1 MYLIMVALL
10 IVGAG
15 LMKTNIILGASVMIG
30 AILLGDKL
38 QKMTGGDDWLMGLIF
53 LAGIVS
59 VPLII
64 AAGLLTQ

>member
-15 LMKTNIILGASVMIG
+15 LMKTNIILGAGVMIG

-53 LAGIVS
+53 FAGIVS
-59 VPLII
+59 VPLMIV
-64 AAGLLTQ
+64 AGLLTR

>member
-1 MYLIMVALL
+1 MVGLL

-64 AAGLLTQ
+64 AAGLFTQ

>member
-53 LAGIVS
+53 FAGIVS
-59 VPLII
+59 VPLMIV
-64 AAGLLTQ
+64 AGLLTR